1 MQIILFVYNY
11 SSFHYGKVLHGI
23 LFFSCTSKHELW
35 LQWALSGWL
44 LAKKIQSVFVM
55 AKAVVSLADPE
66 VFCSC
71 NVILY
76 PVIVNCNRT
85 CVYFHYIRLCE
96 EQGVF

>member
-1 MQIILFVYNY
+1 
-11 SSFHYGKVLHGI
+11 
-23 LFFSCTSKHELW
+23 
-35 LQWALSGWL
+35 
-44 LAKKIQSVFVM
+44 M